1 LTSNGLIIRDC
12 HRRPP
17 MITVF
22 CPRCGHENVN
32 DNRYC
37 GMCGTTLL
45 EPGLGPIASRAAR
58 MQTRA
63 APMQTSDAPVGSP
76 PLFQDES
83 PITRD
88 ERPISGPSFL
98 GLGSEDGS
106 GAEYLF
112 DDQQSPGHWRLYL
125 ALAVLAFTAALLW
138 LQWGR
143 GAIDA
148 AYLTS
153 LIHRIQS
160 PAPPQKSDA
169 TSAANVPATTPN
181 QGGGNQQAAET
192 PSSTTSPTPDSS
204 AGGTPPAATSKQS
217 TPSER
222 AQAHHPQET
231 DLVPESGGTASG
243 SNSNDSDKV
252 ASAKNA
258 DNADEDAGET
268 PAKGAASV
276 ANVRSSK
283 QESVTSAPRNTGG
296 EMLVATAQ
304 KYLYGQGVPKD
315 CDRALSYLRQAADS
329 ESNKAKSQLGV
340 LYATGNCVPVDRPTA
355 YRWFAQALRQDQ
367 NNQYLSHDLQMLWNQ
382 MSSEEKQRALRMSR

>member
-1 LTSNGLIIRDC
+1 
-12 HRRPP
+12 

-63 APMQTSDAPVGSP
+63 VPMQPSDTPAGSP
-76 PLFQDES
+76 PFFQDEG
-83 PITRD
+83 PVTRD

-160 PAPPQKSDA
+160 TTPPAKSDA
-169 TSAANVPATTPN
+169 TSAANESATTPN
-181 QGGGNQQAAET
+181 PGSGNQQGA
-192 PSSTTSPTPDSS
+192 TTSSSAASPAPDSS

-222 AQAHHPQET
+222 AQAHHPEET
-231 DLVPESGGTASG
+231 DLAPENGGTASG
-243 SNSNDSDKV
+243 SNSNEGDKV
-252 ASAKNA
+252 ASAKDA
-258 DNADEDAGET
+258 DNADEDAVET

-283 QESVTSAPRNTGG
+283 QESVASAPRNTGG

-315 CDRALSYLRQAADS
+315 CDRALSYLRQAADG
-329 ESNKAKSQLGV
+329 ESPKAKSQLGA